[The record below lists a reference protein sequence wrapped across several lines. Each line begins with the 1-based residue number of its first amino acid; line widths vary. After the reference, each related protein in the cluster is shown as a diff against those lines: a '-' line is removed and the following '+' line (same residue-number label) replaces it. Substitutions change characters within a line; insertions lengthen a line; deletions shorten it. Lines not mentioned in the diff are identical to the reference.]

1 MNPAGMRCGQDGK
14 GHWAGDRKQTTLWQ
28 IANQDQDAD
37 TVHGTQKPVE
47 CMRRPILNNSSPGQA
62 VYEPFMGSGTTLI
75 AAETTGRVCFGVE
88 LNPAYVD
95 VAIERW
101 QSFTGAGGGAGGNR
115 RDLRRPQGQEAGG
128 MNAPLLPG
136 RIEHW
141 PLARLRPY
149 ARNAKTHDADQVAKI
164 AASMAEFGWTVPCLV
179 AADGELIAGHG
190 RVLAAAQ
197 LGLAEAPVIVLG
209 HLTEAQRRAYRIAD
223 NKLTEL
229 GGWDEALLLEE
240 LRGLLAE
247 DFDLGLIGIPEDE
260 LDALL
265 HDADDRAP
273 IDDDTA
279 DTIPEAP
286 AEPIT
291 QPGDI
296 WALGNHRLICGDATD
311 PAVVARLMDGAQ
323 ASLMFTSP
331 PYAQQRDYGAAKE
344 KVGDWDALMQGVFAA
359 APVTADA
366 QLLVNLGLV
375 HRDGEWIPYWDGW
388 VDWMRAQGWRR
399 FGWYVWDQGPG
410 LPGDWNG
417 RLAPS
422 HEFIFHFNR
431 QPRKPNK
438 TVESKHAGE
447 TLGGGGLR
455 GADGTVHRKT
465 GYGNAIQ
472 SHRIPD
478 SVFRIMR
485 HKGGLGAAGSHPAVF
500 PVALVEAVLTAFTDP
515 ATWCT
520 SPSAA
525 RAPRSSPPNA
535 LGGAA
540 SRWNWTR
547 SIATLPCDDG
557 RWRRAEGQVD

>member
-1 MNPAGMRCGQDGK
+1 MN
-14 GHWAGDRKQTTLWQ
+14 
-28 IANQDQDAD
+28 
-37 TVHGTQKPVE
+37 VH
-47 CMRRPILNNSSPGQA
+47 R
-62 VYEPFMGSGTTLI
+62 
-75 AAETTGRVCFGVE
+75 
-88 LNPAYVD
+88 
-95 VAIERW
+95 
-101 QSFTGAGGGAGGNR
+101 
-115 RDLRRPQGQEAGG
+115 
-128 MNAPLLPG
+128 LPG

-190 RVLAAAQ
+190 RVLAAAR

-229 GGWDEALLLEE
+229 GGWDQALLLEE

-279 DTIPEAP
+279 DAIPEAP
-286 AEPIT
+286 TDPIT
-291 QPGDI
+291 RPGDI
-296 WALGNHRLICGDATD
+296 WALGESSPDLRRCHRPGRGGA
-311 PAVVARLMDGAQ
+311 AGSDGAQ
-323 ASLMFTSP
+323 GSLIVHL
-331 PYAQQRDYGAAKE
+331 AALRPAARRMARTKE

-375 HRDGEWIPYWDGW
+375 HRDGEWIPYWEGW
-388 VDWMRAQGWRR
+388 LDWMRAQGWRR

-438 TVESKHAGE
+438 TVESKHAGD

-455 GADGTVHRKT
+455 AADGTVHRKT

-500 PVALVEAVLTAFTDP
+500 PVALVEAVLEAFTDP
-515 ATWCT
+515 GDLVFEPFCGSGTQVIAAERTERRCRAVELDPVYCDVAVRRWEMATGR
-520 SPSAA
+520 AA
-525 RAPRSSPPNA
+525 HRITEQEEARKPAHRPRK
-535 LGGAA
+535 
-540 SRWNWTR
+540 R
-547 SIATLPCDDG
+547 S
-557 RWRRAEGQVD
+557 

>member
-1 MNPAGMRCGQDGK
+1 MIMP
-14 GHWAGDRKQTTLWQ
+14 
-28 IANQDQDAD
+28 
-37 TVHGTQKPVE
+37 P
-47 CMRRPILNNSSPGQA
+47 
-62 VYEPFMGSGTTLI
+62 
-75 AAETTGRVCFGVE
+75 GRVE
-88 LNPAYVD
+88 L
-95 VAIERW
+95 
-101 QSFTGAGGGAGGNR
+101 
-115 RDLRRPQGQEAGG
+115 
-128 MNAPLLPG
+128 
-136 RIEHW
+136 W

-240 LRGLLAE
+240 LRGLMAE

-286 AEPIT
+286 ARSDHPPRRHLGAGRSSPDLRRCHR
-291 QPGDI
+291 PGSGG
-296 WALGNHRLICGDATD
+296 AA
-311 PAVVARLMDGAQ
+311 DGRGAGG
-323 ASLMFTSP
+323 ASSP
-331 PYAQQRDYGAAKE
+331 PRPMPSSATMARRRK
-344 KVGDWDALMQGVFAA
+344 KVGDWDALIQGVFSA

-375 HRDGEWIPYWDGW
+375 HRDGEWIPYWEGW

-399 FGWYVWDQGPG
+399 FGWYVWDQGTRPAR
-410 LPGDWNG
+410 
-417 RLAPS
+417 RLERASGARRTSSSSTSTTSRGSRTRPWKAS
-422 HEFIFHFNR
+422 TR
-431 QPRKPNK
+431 AKPLAA
-438 TVESKHAGE
+438 AGCA
-447 TLGGGGLR
+447 

-465 GYGNAIQ
+465 GTGNAIQ

-485 HKGGLGAAGSHPAVF
+485 HKGRAGRGRVAPGRLPRGAGRGGTGGL
-500 PVALVEAVLTAFTDP
+500 
-515 ATWCT
+515 
-520 SPSAA
+520 
-525 RAPRSSPPNA
+525 SPPPVPWCSEPF
-535 LGGAA
+535 AA
-540 SRWNWTR
+540 QAPS
-547 SIATLPCDDG
+547 
-557 RWRRAEGQVD
+557 

>member
-1 MNPAGMRCGQDGK
+1 M
-14 GHWAGDRKQTTLWQ
+14 
-28 IANQDQDAD
+28 
-37 TVHGTQKPVE
+37 
-47 CMRRPILNNSSPGQA
+47 
-62 VYEPFMGSGTTLI
+62 
-75 AAETTGRVCFGVE
+75 
-88 LNPAYVD
+88 
-95 VAIERW
+95 
-101 QSFTGAGGGAGGNR
+101 
-115 RDLRRPQGQEAGG
+115 DLVF
-128 MNAPLLPG
+128 APS

-141 PLARLRPY
+141 PLTRLRPY
-149 ARNAKTHDADQVAKI
+149 ARNARTHDADQVARI

-197 LGLAEAPVIVLG
+197 LGLTEAPVIVLG
-209 HLTEAQRRAYRIAD
+209 HLTEARRRAYRIAD

-240 LRGLLAE
+240 LRGLMAE
-247 DFDLGLIGIPEDE
+247 DFDLGVIGIPEDE

-279 DTIPEAP
+279 DTIPEAT
-286 AEPIT
+286 ADPIT
-291 QPGDI
+291 RPGDI
-296 WALGNHRLICGDATD
+296 WRLGHHRLICGAATD

-323 ASLMFTSP
+323 ASLHFTSP
-331 PYAQQRDYGAAKE
+331 LYAQQRDYGAAKE
-344 KVGDWDALMQGVFAA
+344 KVGDWDALMQGVFSTAL
-359 APVTADA
+359 VTADA

-375 HRDGEWIPYWDGW
+375 HRDGEWIPYRESWTL
-388 VDWMRAQGWRR
+388 WMRAQGWRR

-465 GYGNAIQ
+465 GFGNAIQ

-500 PVALVEAVLTAFTDP
+500 PVALVEAVLEPFTDP
-515 ATWCT
+515 GAMVFEPFCGSGTQLIAAERTGRRCFAVELDPVYCDVAVRRWEMATGRK
-520 SPSAA
+520 A
-525 RAPRSSPPNA
+525 RAK
-535 LGGAA
+535 
-540 SRWNWTR
+540 
-547 SIATLPCDDG
+547 
-557 RWRRAEGQVD
+557 

>member
-1 MNPAGMRCGQDGK
+1 MTMHLRPS
-14 GHWAGDRKQTTLWQ
+14 Q
-28 IANQDQDAD
+28 IA
-37 TVHGTQKPVE
+37 
-47 CMRRPILNNSSPGQA
+47 
-62 VYEPFMGSGTTLI
+62 F
-75 AAETTGRVCFGVE
+75 
-88 LNPAYVD
+88 
-95 VAIERW
+95 
-101 QSFTGAGGGAGGNR
+101 
-115 RDLRRPQGQEAGG
+115 
-128 MNAPLLPG
+128 
-136 RIEHW
+136 W
-141 PLARLRPY
+141 PLDRLKPY
-149 ARNAKTHDADQVAKI
+149 ARNAKTHDADQVARI

-197 LGLAEAPVIVLG
+197 LGLAEAPVIVLD

-223 NKLTEL
+223 NKLTEM

-265 HDADDRAP
+265 ADSDERPAISDDA
-273 IDDDTA
+273 A
-279 DTIPEAP
+279 DAIPEPP

-291 QPGDI
+291 KPGDI
-296 WALGNHRLICGDATD
+296 WALGKHRLCCGDATD
-311 PAVVARLMDGAQ
+311 PTAVARLMQGEQ
-323 ASLMFTSP
+323 AALMFTSP

-344 KVGDWDALMQGVFAA
+344 KLGDWDALMQGVFAA
-359 APVTADA
+359 APVTTEA

-375 HRDGEWIPYWDGW
+375 HRDSEWQPYWEGW
-388 VDWMRAQGWRR
+388 VEWMRSSGWRR

-431 QPRKPNK
+431 APRKPHK
-438 TVESKHAGE
+438 TVPSKHAGT

-455 GADGTVHRKT
+455 GADGAVHAKT
-465 GYGNAIQ
+465 GTGNAIQ

-500 PVALVEAVLTAFTDP
+500 PVALVEAVLTAFSDP
-515 ATWCT
+515 DDLIYEPFCGSGTQIVAAERAGRRCCAMELDPVYCDVAVRRWEMATGET
-520 SPSAA
+520 ANRIDAKKEGEKPTRRSRQ
-525 RAPRSSPPNA
+525 RA
-535 LGGAA
+535 
-540 SRWNWTR
+540 
-547 SIATLPCDDG
+547 
-557 RWRRAEGQVD
+557 

>member
-1 MNPAGMRCGQDGK
+1 M
-14 GHWAGDRKQTTLWQ
+14 
-28 IANQDQDAD
+28 I
-37 TVHGTQKPVE
+37 V
-47 CMRRPILNNSSPGQA
+47 
-62 VYEPFMGSGTTLI
+62 
-75 AAETTGRVCFGVE
+75 
-88 LNPAYVD
+88 
-95 VAIERW
+95 
-101 QSFTGAGGGAGGNR
+101 
-115 RDLRRPQGQEAGG
+115 
-128 MNAPLLPG
+128 LPG

-141 PLARLRPY
+141 PLARLRHY

-190 RVLAAAQ
+190 RILAAGQ

-240 LRGLLAE
+240 LRGLMAE

-265 HDADDRAP
+265 HDDDRTP
-273 IDDDTA
+273 IDDGTA

-286 AEPIT
+286 TDPIT
-291 QPGDI
+291 RPGDI
-296 WALGNHRLICGDATD
+296 WALGDHRLICGDATD

-344 KVGDWDALMQGVFAA
+344 KVGDDAGRLRRGARHCRCPAA
-359 APVTADA
+359 GQPRPRPPRWRVGSVLAKLARLDA
-366 QLLVNLGLV
+366 RAGLAALRLVCLG
-375 HRDGEWIPYWDGW
+375 P
-388 VDWMRAQGWRR
+388 
-399 FGWYVWDQGPG
+399 GPG

-465 GYGNAIQ
+465 GSGNAIQ

-478 SVFRIMR
+478 SVFRITR
-485 HKGGLGAAGSHPAVF
+485 HKGGLGADRTPPYSRWRWSRRYWRPS
-500 PVALVEAVLTAFTDP
+500 PIS
-515 ATWCT
+515 ATSC
-520 SPSAA
+520 SNPSAA
-525 RAPRSSPPNA
+525 PAPS
-535 LGGAA
+535 
-540 SRWNWTR
+540 
-547 SIATLPCDDG
+547 
-557 RWRRAEGQVD
+557 